1 MYDDLLLKYIKLCDD
16 QAHLIDTLNQTIIEL
31 NEILAQH
38 ITVELEDQERS

>member
-16 QAHLIDTLNQTIIEL
+16 QARLIDTLNQTLTKL

>member
-16 QAHLIDTLNQTIIEL
+16 QAHLIDTLNQTLTKL

-38 ITVELEDQERS
+38 LTVELEDQERS

>member
-16 QAHLIDTLNQTIIEL
+16 QAHLIDTLNQTLTKL

-38 ITVELEDQERS
+38 ITVELEDRERS

>member
-16 QAHLIDTLNQTIIEL
+16 QAHLIDTLNQTLTKL

-38 ITVELEDQERS
+38 ITVELADRERS